1 MKKLLRSAIA
11 LSALLALTLTAC
23 TSGKPT
29 PTEQKPE
36 PTAPAPATPTGP
48 KQGGTYRVA
57 ISAEPPLIDPQVDT
71 TLQVYTL
78 SRNIFGTLVRYKG
91 DTLELEP
98 ELLAEMPKASAD
110 GKTYTFALKSG
121 ITFSNG
127 DKLTAKDV
135 KYTFERML
143 LPATKAANGWLLTQV
158 VGAGEME
165 DGKATELAG
174 LKVTGDL
181 TFEITLTDPYTPF
194 LQSLANPGLSI
205 FPEAYA
211 KSKGDKFGREPIG
224 TGPFKL
230 AQWKANEL
238 LVIEKNPNYYEKGLP
253 YLDKVEY
260 QVIADTAT
268 RWLEFQSG
276 NVEEGAPPSAADD
289 VAVRAEKK
297 FQIQDIVS
305 LNTYYLALNHKF
317 YPNAKL
323 REAVSLA
330 IDRKAILEAV
340 FNGKGQVAT
349 NFTTPGIPGALQGG
363 AGFPFDMA
371 KAKQII
377 ADNKLE
383 GTVIESWQRGGDVV
397 TDSNLA
403 IQQMLADVGLKYEVK
418 IVDRATFNA
427 ARGKGEIPANQGN
440 WFADFPDPDNYLYTF
455 LHSKAGASMSIN
467 YSNADVDA
475 KLVQARTSTD
485 QAAREKLYQ
494 EVEKK
499 LLYEDFA
506 ILPLYHTTS
515 TDYLQPWVKGYPKDQ
530 LRVGGMKNVWL
541 DK

>member
-11 LSALLALTLTAC
+11 VSALLALTLTAC
-23 TSGKPT
+23 TGSKQAQN
-29 PTEQKPE
+29 EKKPE
-36 PTAPAPATPTGP
+36 PAAVQKGP
-48 KQGGTYRVA
+48 NGEKYGGTYRAA
-57 ISAEPPLIDPQVDT
+57 ISSEPPLIDPQVDT

-110 GKTYTFALKSG
+110 GKTYSFKLKDG
-121 ITFSNG
+121 VTFSNG
-127 DKLTAKDV
+127 AKLTAKDV

-143 LPATKAANGWLLTQV
+143 LPATKAQNGWLLEQI

-181 TFEITLTDPYTPF
+181 TFDLTLTDPYTPF

-205 FPEAYA
+205 FPAEYA

-230 AQWKANEL
+230 KEWKPNEL
-238 LVIEKNPNYYEKGLP
+238 MVLEKNPNYYEKGLP
-253 YLDKVEY
+253 FLDAVEY
-260 QVIADTAT
+260 RFIADEAT

-276 NVEEGAPPSAADD
+276 NVDEGEPPSSADEKT
-289 VAVRAEKK
+289 ARAEGK
-297 FQIQDIVS
+297 FQVQDIVS
-305 LNTYYLALNHKF
+305 LNTYYLALNNKF
-317 YPNAKL
+317 YSNPKL

-330 IDRKAILEAV
+330 IDRKAILDSV
-340 FNGKGQVAT
+340 FNGQGKVAT
-349 NFTTPGIPGALQGG
+349 SFVTPGIPGALQGG
-363 AGFPFDMA
+363 AGFPFDPA

-377 ADNKLE
+377 NDNKLE
-383 GTVIESWQRGGDVV
+383 GTKIEAWQRGGDKV
-397 TDSNLA
+397 TDTNLA
-403 IQQMLADVGLKYEVK
+403 IQQMLGDVGIKYEVK
-418 IVDRATFNA
+418 IVDKATFNQ
-427 ARGKGEIPANQGN
+427 ARGKGEIPAHQGN
-440 WFADFPDPDNYLYTF
+440 WFADFPDPDNYLYTY
-455 LHSKAGASMSIN
+455 LHSKAGATMSIN
-467 YSNADVDA
+467 YANADVDA
-475 KLVQARTSTD
+475 KLVEARSITD
-485 QAAREKLYQ
+485 QAKRESIYQ
-494 EVEKK
+494 AVEKK
-499 LLYEDFA
+499 LIYEDFA

-515 TDYLQPWVKGYPKDQ
+515 TDFLQKWVKGYPKDQ